1 MNWNNKEDVKL
12 IVDGCIR
19 GDKKSQHLLYKNS
32 YGKMLG
38 VCMRYASNRDE
49 AKDLLHDGYIKV
61 FDKISSYNFSG
72 SFEGWL
78 RKLFVNNN
86 LDYLKKKK
94 IVNIDSD
101 KVNCFLENVSD
112 DSDELLENISQN
124 NISAEKLIAL
134 IQELSPAYRTI
145 FNLYYI
151 EDYTHKEIAS
161 MLNISEGTSKSN
173 LSRAKLNLKNLYIE
187 KYGFKDE

>member
-1 MNWNNKEDVKL
+1 MDLHNKEDVRK

-19 GDKKSQHLLYKNS
+19 GDRNSQHLLYKNS

-38 VCMRYASNRDE
+38 VCMRYASSKDE
-49 AKDLLHDGYIKV
+49 AKDLLHDGFIKV

-78 RKLFVNNN
+78 RKVFVNNN

-94 IVNIDSD
+94 LLDNKEEINIS
-101 KVNCFLENVSD
+101 VENIYD
-112 DSDELLENISQN
+112 DSDEVLEKLNEKNIT
-124 NISAEKLIAL
+124 AEKLMEL

-161 MLNISEGTSKSN
+161 LLNISEGTSKSN
-173 LSRAKLNLKNLYIE
+173 LSRAKINLKNLYIE
-187 KYGFKDE
+187 KYGYNNE